1 MAEGKQDDG
10 QEKDQDPTQRK
21 LDQAKEE
28 GQVLSSK
35 EMFVFT
41 TLSMALLFIIFSSF
55 FMKEKV
61 FQWGNLFYFDKLQIE
76 QYGSIRHL
84 QLGKLNDA
92 FIFIVE
98 IMLIIGFPM
107 IVTTILTQAAVG
119 GGINFAP
126 KALKFKANKLDPIKG
141 LKKIISIKGLVE
153 LFKAVLKVSLLF
165 SISGIVIYYLA
176 PELIRIPD
184 GSMAQALLL
193 MQYSFPFLIGSLLVA
208 LLIIA
213 TVDYFWQRHTHKKG
227 LMMSRQDQKDE
238 FKQTEGSPEVK
249 AKIRRMQMDTAANA
263 TKQREAL
270 NDVKEA
276 TAVITNPTHF
286 AVALKYVVGEKGA
299 PKVLAMGK
307 GKIAEEII
315 KISKSENINIFQSPF
330 LARALFYT
338 SEIGKEISE
347 KLYTSVAIALAYIYR
362 VDQGEILDTP
372 EIEIPDD
379 LKFDENGNISNGVNN
394 A

>member
-1 MAEGKQDDG
+1 MAEGQQDDG

-21 LDQAKEE
+21 LDQAKEQ

-41 TLSMALLFIIFSSF
+41 TLSMALLFILFSSVF
-55 FMKEKV
+55 LKSKV
-61 FQWGNLFYFDKLQIE
+61 FEWGNLFYFDKLQIE
-76 QYGSIRHL
+76 QYGSIRQL

-92 FIFIVE
+92 FVFIVE
-98 IMLIIGFPM
+98 IMLIVGAPM
-107 IVTTILTQAAVG
+107 IVTVILTQAAVG

-126 KALKFKANKLDPIKG
+126 KALAFKANKLDPIKG
-141 LKKIISIKGLVE
+141 IKKIISIKGLVE
-153 LFKAVLKVSLLF
+153 LLKAILKVSLLF
-165 SISGIVIYYLA
+165 SISGLVIYYLA

-184 GSMAQALLL
+184 GSMSEALQL
-193 MQYSFPFLIGSLLVA
+193 MQFSFPVLIGSLLTA

-213 TVDYFWQRHTHKKG
+213 AIDYFWQRHTHKKS

-249 AKIRRMQMDTAANA
+249 AKIRRMQMDTVANA
-263 TKQREAL
+263 TKQKEAL

-276 TAVITNPTHF
+276 TAIITNPTHF
-286 AVALKYVVGEKGA
+286 AVALKYIVGEKGA
-299 PKVLAMGK
+299 PKVIAMGK

-315 KISKSENINIFQSPF
+315 KIGKNKKINIFQSPL
-330 LARALFYT
+330 LARALYYT

-362 VDQGEILDTP
+362 LDQGEVLETP
-372 EIEIPDD
+372 DIEIPED
-379 LKFDENGNISNGVNN
+379 LKFDENGNKKME
-394 A
+394 